1 MRAFSFL
8 HCADLHLGATI
19 RTLTG
24 LPTEFEPRLSEA
36 PIAALDRIVTTAIEK
51 KVAGVIMAGDVF
63 DNTHPTSVYTK
74 CQFRDRLQKLGA
86 AGIPTFIVTGN
97 HDPLDNTVSNIV
109 SPELVHFFGTKVD
122 DIPLMRDDEILAH
135 VYGVSYGTSKETKN
149 LATEFPSKPK
159 DPFSIAVLHTN
170 VAGETGHDSYA
181 PCELAD
187 LVERKFDYW
196 ALGHVHTRKTLREK
210 GPVVHYPGNVQGL
223 HRNEEGPRGVTL
235 VEVASDRSVEISPV
249 WTDTIRWHR
258 RETSIDDLKSVND
271 VMNMFAEISDEIS
284 GDSPDQLN
292 IVSWKLNGSGRVHAE
307 LRNPI
312 AHDGLVEALR
322 EKHAPEPHDG
332 KVWLRQLNDE
342 TSPARDID
350 QLRKQQDLLGNLLRL
365 AEEARHNPGPRVSA
379 AIDNDLDSS
388 SPNQVS
394 TAIEME
400 LEELLGS
407 PDLYKALGEDPWSTI
422 DWNRVLGRS
431 EVRSINELL
440 DKDVDP

>member
-19 RTLTG
+19 KTLTG
-24 LPTEFEPRLSEA
+24 LPTEFEPRLINA

-63 DNTHPTSVYTK
+63 DNTHPSVSTEY
-74 CQFRDRLQKLGA
+74 QLRDRLQKLEA
-86 AGIPTFIVTGN
+86 AGIPTLIVAGN
-97 HDPLDNTVSNIV
+97 HDPLDNTVSSIEY
-109 SPELVHFFGTKVD
+109 PESVHFFGTTVD
-122 DIPLMRDDEILAH
+122 DIPLMQDDEILAH

-159 DPFSIAVLHTN
+159 GPFSIAVLHTN
-170 VAGETGHDSYA
+170 VAGQTGHDSYA
-181 PCELAD
+181 PCELTD
-187 LVERKFDYW
+187 LEEREFNYW

-223 HRNEEGPRGVTL
+223 HRNEEGARGVTL
-235 VEVASDRSVEISPV
+235 VEVASDGSVEISPV

-258 RETSIDDLKSVND
+258 RETSIDDLKSVD
-271 VMNMFAEISDEIS
+271 DMMDRFAKISDEIS
-284 GDSPDQLN
+284 EDSPDRLH
-292 IVSWKLNGSGRVHAE
+292 IVSWKLNGSGPVHAE
-307 LRNPI
+307 LRNPV
-312 AHDGLVEALR
+312 AHADLVELLR
-322 EKHAPEPHDG
+322 KKHAPEPHDG
-332 KVWLRQLNDE
+332 AVWLRQLNNE

-365 AEEARHNPGPRVSA
+365 AEKARHNPGTRVSA

-394 TAIEME
+394 AAIEME
-400 LEELLGS
+400 LEELMGS

-422 DWNRVLGRS
+422 DWNRVLARS

>member
-422 DWNRVLGRS
+422 DWNRVLARS

>member
-271 VMNMFAEISDEIS
+271 IMNMFAEISDEIS

-422 DWNRVLGRS
+422 DWNRVLARS

>member
-379 AIDNDLDSS
+379 AIDNDLDSN

-394 TAIEME
+394 AAIEME

-422 DWNRVLGRS
+422 DWNRMLARS

>member
-63 DNTHPTSVYTK
+63 DNTHPSVSTK
-74 CQFRDRLQKLGA
+74 CQLRDRLQKLED
-86 AGIPTFIVTGN
+86 AGIPTLIVAGN
-97 HDPLDNTVSNIV
+97 HDPLDNTVSSIEY
-109 SPELVHFFGTKVD
+109 PESVHFFGTKVH

-135 VYGVSYGTSKETKN
+135 DYGVSYGTSKETKN

-170 VAGETGHDSYA
+170 VAGQTDHDPYA

-187 LVERKFDYW
+187 LVERDFDYW

-292 IVSWKLNGSGRVHAE
+292 IVSWKLNGSGPVHAE

-422 DWNRVLGRS
+422 DWNRVLARS

>member
-196 ALGHVHTRKTLREK
+196 ALGHVHTRKTLREQ
-210 GPVVHYPGNVQGL
+210 GPVVHYTGNVQGL

-422 DWNRVLGRS
+422 DWNRVLARS

>member
-19 RTLTG
+19 KTLTG
-24 LPTEFEPRLSEA
+24 LPTEFEPRLINA

-63 DNTHPTSVYTK
+63 DNTHPSVSTEY
-74 CQFRDRLQKLGA
+74 QLRDRLQKLGA

-97 HDPLDNTVSNIV
+97 HDPLDNTVSSIEY
-109 SPELVHFFGTKVD
+109 PESVHFFGTKVD
-122 DIPLMRDDEILAH
+122 VIPLMRDDEILAH

-159 DPFSIAVLHTN
+159 GPFSIAVLHTN
-170 VAGETGHDSYA
+170 VAGQTGHDSYA

-187 LVERKFDYW
+187 LVEREFDYW

-210 GPVVHYPGNVQGL
+210 EPVVHYPGNVQGL
-223 HRNEEGPRGVTL
+223 HRNEAGPRGVTL
-235 VEVASDRSVEISPV
+235 VEVASGGSVEISPV
-249 WTDTIRWHR
+249 STDTIRWHR
-258 RETSIDDLKSVND
+258 RENSIGDLKSVGD
-271 VMNMFAEISDEIS
+271 VMDMFAKISDEIS
-284 GDSPDQLN
+284 EDSPDRLH
-292 IVSWKLNGSGRVHAE
+292 IVSWKLNGSGPVHAE
-307 LRNPI
+307 LRNPV
-312 AHDGLVEALR
+312 AHADLVELLR
-322 EKHAPEPHDG
+322 KKHAPEPHDG
-332 KVWLRQLNDE
+332 AVWLRQLNDE

-365 AEEARHNPGPRVSA
+365 AEEARHNPGTRVSA
-379 AIDNDLDSS
+379 AIDNNLDSN

-394 TAIEME
+394 AAIEME
-400 LEELLGS
+400 LEELMGS
-407 PDLYKALGEDPWSTI
+407 PDLYKALGEDPWSAI
-422 DWNRVLGRS
+422 DWNRVLARS

>member
-187 LVERKFDYW
+187 LVEREFDYW

-422 DWNRVLGRS
+422 DWNRVLARS

>member
-19 RTLTG
+19 KTLAG
-24 LPTEFEPRLSEA
+24 LPTEFEPRLINA

-63 DNTHPTSVYTK
+63 DNTHPSVYTK
-74 CQFRDRLQKLGA
+74 CQLRDRLQKLGA
-86 AGIPTFIVTGN
+86 AGIPTLIVAGN
-97 HDPLDNTVSNIV
+97 HDPLDNTVSSIEY
-109 SPELVHFFGTKVD
+109 PESVHFFGTKVD
-122 DIPLMRDDEILAH
+122 VIPLMRDDEILAH

-422 DWNRVLGRS
+422 DWNRVLARS

>member
-19 RTLTG
+19 KTLTG
-24 LPTEFEPRLSEA
+24 LPTEFEPRLSKA

-63 DNTHPTSVYTK
+63 DNTHPSVSTEY
-74 CQFRDRLQKLGA
+74 QLRDRLQKLGA
-86 AGIPTFIVTGN
+86 AGIPTLIVAGN
-97 HDPLDNTVSNIV
+97 HDPLDNTVSSIEY
-109 SPELVHFFGTKVD
+109 PESVHFFGTKVH

-159 DPFSIAVLHTN
+159 GPFSIAVLHTN
-170 VAGETGHDSYA
+170 VSGQTGHDSYA
-181 PCELAD
+181 PCELTD
-187 LVERKFDYW
+187 LVEREFDYW

-223 HRNEEGPRGVTL
+223 HRNEEGARSVEL
-235 VEVASDRSVEISPV
+235 VQVASDGSVEISPV
-249 WTDTIRWHR
+249 STDTIRWHR
-258 RETSIDDLKSVND
+258 RENSIDDLKSVGD
-271 VMNMFAEISDEIS
+271 VMDMFAEISDEIS
-284 GDSPDQLN
+284 EDSPDRLH
-292 IVSWKLNGSGRVHAE
+292 IVSWKLNGSGPVHAE
-307 LRNPI
+307 LRNPV
-312 AHDGLVEALR
+312 AHADLVEVLR
-322 EKHAPEPHDG
+322 KKHAPEPHDG
-332 KVWLRQLNDE
+332 AVWLRQLNDE

-365 AEEARHNPGPRVSA
+365 AEEARHNPGTRVSA
-379 AIDNDLDSS
+379 AIGNDLDSN

-394 TAIEME
+394 SAIEME
-400 LEELLGS
+400 LEELLGWH
-407 PDLYKALGEDPWSTI
+407 DLYKALGEDPWSTI
-422 DWNRVLGRS
+422 DWNRVLARS

>member
-19 RTLTG
+19 KTLTG
-24 LPTEFEPRLSEA
+24 LPTEFGPRLINA

-63 DNTHPTSVYTK
+63 DNTHPSVSTEY
-74 CQFRDRLQKLGA
+74 QLRDRLQKLEA
-86 AGIPTFIVTGN
+86 AGIPTLIVAGN
-97 HDPLDNTVSNIV
+97 HDPLDNTVSNIEY
-109 SPELVHFFGTKVD
+109 PESVHFFGTKVD
-122 DIPLMRDDEILAH
+122 VIPLMQDDEILAH
-135 VYGVSYGTSKETKN
+135 VYGVSYGTSKETKG

-159 DPFSIAVLHTN
+159 GPFSIAVLHTN
-170 VAGETGHDSYA
+170 VSGQTGHDSYA
-181 PCELAD
+181 PCELTD
-187 LVERKFDYW
+187 LVEREFDYW

-235 VEVASDRSVEISPV
+235 VEVTSDGSVEISPV
-249 WTDTIRWHR
+249 WTDTIRWYR

-271 VMNMFAEISDEIS
+271 IMSMFDEIS
-284 GDSPDQLN
+284 TEITEDSPDRLH
-292 IVSWKLNGSGRVHAE
+292 IVSWKLNGSGPVHAE
-307 LRNPI
+307 LRNPV
-312 AHDGLVEALR
+312 AHADLVEVLR
-322 EKHAPEPHDG
+322 KKHAPEPHDG
-332 KVWLRQLNDE
+332 AVWLRQLNNE

-365 AEEARHNPGPRVSA
+365 AEEARHNPGTRVSA

-394 TAIEME
+394 AAIEME
-400 LEELLGS
+400 LEELMGS
-407 PDLYKALGEDPWSTI
+407 PDLYKALGEDPWSAI
-422 DWNRVLGRS
+422 DWNRVLARS

>member
-122 DIPLMRDDEILAH
+122 DIPLMRDAEILAP
-135 VYGVSYGTSKETKN
+135 VYGVSYGTSKDTKN
-149 LATEFPSKPK
+149 RAPEFPSKPK

-249 WTDTIRWHR
+249 WPDTIRWHR

-322 EKHAPEPHDG
+322 EKHAPEHHDG

-407 PDLYKALGEDPWSTI
+407 PDLYKALGEDPWSAI
-422 DWNRVLGRS
+422 DWNRVLARS

>member
-196 ALGHVHTRKTLREK
+196 ALGHVHTRKTLREQ

-223 HRNEEGPRGVTL
+223 HRNEVGPRGVTL

-422 DWNRVLGRS
+422 DWNRVLARS

>member
-258 RETSIDDLKSVND
+258 RETSIDGLKSVND

-422 DWNRVLGRS
+422 DWNRVLARS

>member
-1 MRAFSFL
+1 M
-8 HCADLHLGATI
+8 
-19 RTLTG
+19 
-24 LPTEFEPRLSEA
+24 
-36 PIAALDRIVTTAIEK
+36 
-51 KVAGVIMAGDVF
+51 
-63 DNTHPTSVYTK
+63 
-74 CQFRDRLQKLGA
+74 
-86 AGIPTFIVTGN
+86 
-97 HDPLDNTVSNIV
+97 
-109 SPELVHFFGTKVD
+109 HFFGTKVD

-284 GDSPDQLN
+284 GESPDQLN
-292 IVSWKLNGSGRVHAE
+292 IVSWKLNGSGPVHAE

>member
-196 ALGHVHTRKTLREK
+196 ALGHVHTRKTLQEK

-271 VMNMFAEISDEIS
+271 IMNMFAEISDEIS

-422 DWNRVLGRS
+422 DWNRVLARS

>member
-19 RTLTG
+19 KTLTG
-24 LPTEFEPRLSEA
+24 LPTEFEPRLSKA

-63 DNTHPTSVYTK
+63 DNTHPSVYTK
-74 CQFRDRLQKLGA
+74 CQLRDRLQKLGA
-86 AGIPTFIVTGN
+86 AGIPTLIVAGN
-97 HDPLDNTVSNIV
+97 HDPLDNTVSSIEY
-109 SPELVHFFGTKVD
+109 PESVHFFGTKVD
-122 DIPLMRDDEILAH
+122 VIPLMRDDEILAH

-159 DPFSIAVLHTN
+159 GPFSIAVLHTN
-170 VAGETGHDSYA
+170 VAGQTGHDSYA
-181 PCELAD
+181 PCELTD
-187 LVERKFDYW
+187 LVEREFDYW

-210 GPVVHYPGNVQGL
+210 EPVVHYPGNVQGL
-223 HRNEEGPRGVTL
+223 HRNEAGPRGVTL
-235 VEVASDRSVEISPV
+235 VEVASGGSVEISPV
-249 WTDTIRWHR
+249 STDTIRWHR

-271 VMNMFAEISDEIS
+271 VMAKFAEISVEINE
-284 GDSPDQLN
+284 DSPDRLH
-292 IVSWKLNGSGRVHAE
+292 IVSWKLNGSGPVHAE
-307 LRNPI
+307 LRNPM

-332 KVWLRQLNDE
+332 AVWLRQLNNE

-379 AIDNDLDSS
+379 AIDNDLDSN

-394 TAIEME
+394 AAIEME

-422 DWNRVLGRS
+422 DWNRMLARS

>member
-86 AGIPTFIVTGN
+86 AGIPTFIDTGN
-97 HDPLDNTVSNIV
+97 HDPLDNTVSSIEY
-109 SPELVHFFGTKVD
+109 PESVHFFGTKVHV
-122 DIPLMRDDEILAH
+122 IPLMRDDEILAH

-258 RETSIDDLKSVND
+258 RETSNDDRKAVND
-271 VMNMFAEISDEIS
+271 IMNMFAEISDEIS

-365 AEEARHNPGPRVSA
+365 AEEARHNPGTRVSA

-422 DWNRVLGRS
+422 DWNRVLARS

>member
-19 RTLTG
+19 KTLTG
-24 LPTEFEPRLSEA
+24 LPTEFGPRLINA

-63 DNTHPTSVYTK
+63 DNTHPSSVHSYAAL
-74 CQFRDRLQKLGA
+74 RDRLQKLGA

-122 DIPLMRDDEILAH
+122 DIPLMRGDEILAH
-135 VYGVSYGTSKETKN
+135 IYGVSYGTSRETKN
-149 LATEFPSKPK
+149 LATDFPSKPK
-159 DPFSIAVLHTN
+159 GPFSIAVLHTN
-170 VAGETGHDSYA
+170 VAGQTGHDSYA

-187 LVERKFDYW
+187 LVEKEFDYW

-235 VEVASDRSVEISPV
+235 VEVASDGSVEISPV

-258 RETSIDDLKSVND
+258 EETSIDDLKSVGD
-271 VMNMFAEISDEIS
+271 VMDMFAKITDKIS

-292 IVSWKLNGSGRVHAE
+292 IVSWKLNGSGPVHAE
-307 LRNPI
+307 LRNPM

-332 KVWLRQLNDE
+332 AVWLRQLNDE

-350 QLRKQQDLLGNLLRL
+350 QLRKQQDLLGNLLTL
-365 AEEARHNPGPRVSA
+365 AEKARHNPGPRVSA
-379 AIDNDLDSS
+379 GIDNDLDSS
-388 SPNQVS
+388 SSNQVS
-394 TAIEME
+394 SEIEME

-407 PDLYKALGEDPWSTI
+407 PDLYKALGEDPWRAI
-422 DWNRVLGRS
+422 DWNRVLARS